1 MNHPCQ
7 CWPAGSD
14 KSRGRRLVT
23 ICAELKDFDGLMA
36 WVHDYCKANPLT
48 KVTTGAAML
57 AGALPVGIDHRTSA
71 VFGFA
76 AALRVTT
83 GDVPGLA
90 TKSK

>member
-1 MNHPCQ
+1 
-7 CWPAGSD
+7 
-14 KSRGRRLVT
+14 
-23 ICAELKDFDGLMA
+23 LMA

-71 VFGFA
+71 VFGFT